1 MSPLTTP
8 RPNKRQSGC
17 VAHISS
23 MGPEYSNSGDAKVVL
38 LAPHQGLKEHF
49 GVDVDHV
56 RAGMREDVN
65 DWGEAAV
72 IDPLDQPPLTT
83 LQSRIQLR
91 LPRRPCS
98 DGHDEVVPVLRRL
111 PGSEVQVPAV
121 HLRGEHGHGDHGRVV
136 RRDTAVHE
144 ISFRQGRRAS

>member
-1 MSPLTTP
+1 
-8 RPNKRQSGC
+8 
-17 VAHISS
+17 
-23 MGPEYSNSGDAKVVL
+23 
-38 LAPHQGLKEHF
+38 
-49 GVDVDHV
+49 VDVDHV

-98 DGHDEVVPVLRRL
+98 DGHDEVVPVLRGEHGHGDHGR
-111 PGSEVQVPAV
+111 VVPAV